1 MSRNISCVLLVAA
14 ELLCFTAPA
23 CTPQLIV
30 APQVPAAV
38 APAAT
43 ASPAAPVI
51 YRIDPDRGP
60 SAAGRGAKSP
70 VGSTSALI
78 DDASPVPA
86 IDRDAARAA
95 PPDGAARRP
104 EAPAMAPAANRE
116 RASDAW
122 AQRGTVDGD
131 VAGSTVDGDVA
142 GSTVDGDVA
151 GRTIDSDVALT
162 LVASSAPNS
171 AARTAFNF
179 FVAKGL
185 AGAQAAG
192 IVGNLIQESNV
203 NPRSVQSGG
212 PGRGIAQWSAGAR
225 WNNLLAFARA
235 HHEAPLALATQLKF
249 VWHELTTVSSFGL
262 GALRAAHSVA
272 AATNAFARSYE
283 VCGACDEPRRIELA
297 REVLRAFGTRAARP
311 GS

>member
-1 MSRNISCVLLVAA
+1 
-14 ELLCFTAPA
+14 
-23 CTPQLIV
+23 
-30 APQVPAAV
+30 
-38 APAAT
+38 
-43 ASPAAPVI
+43 
-51 YRIDPDRGP
+51 
-60 SAAGRGAKSP
+60 
-70 VGSTSALI
+70 
-78 DDASPVPA
+78 VPA
-86 IDRDAARAA
+86 IDRDGALAA
-95 PPDGAARRP
+95 PPDGAASGP

-122 AQRGTVDGD
+122 AQRGTVEGDVAGSTVEGD

-142 GSTVDGDVA
+142 GRTIDSDVAGSTVDGDVAGRPIDSNVAGRTIDSDVAGGTVDGDVA